1 MNVKKLAI
9 TAGGV
14 VVGSMAVGPIL
25 NAVGIKPEEG
35 FGLDDVLAAT
45 VVAAV
50 ILLSDSYI

>member
-14 VVGSMAVGPIL
+14 IAGSMIVGPVL
-25 NAVGIKPEEG
+25 GAVGIKQEEG

-50 ILLSDSYI
+50 ILLIDSYV